1 MAKEDVQAFNKG
13 FAALTKQMK
22 ENREA
27 EEQLATNN
35 FNIEMNTLKGNV
47 TKATTERNKL
57 EKKLSDANEN
67 DKKSLN
73 EIKKLLKE
81 NEKRVALAQD
91 AKTQKEEEIKT
102 AEDTKDA
109 MLKMRNLTEE
119 QVQTEKEQIA
129 EIADMKNAQKAYQE
143 EYEKTE
149 GAKAT
154 DSKIFNKTNLDI
166 AQKELNMR
174 KESAKRDGI
183 SKSGQEEIDKEQ
195 KRINTERGTVFG
207 KMSNYM
213 LDMRDN
219 IKKVIGTAGKGLL
232 GGAIFFAI
240 GAFLQSETFQKIID
254 FIFDTLIPKLKF
266 FYDSFLGPEGG
277 IIKGFKEM
285 FNDKDGIGQWIIAIT
300 GIVAAIVAF
309 KFVGLA
315 LGIAALLGGLKSF
328 GTKLFGGKEALVG
341 KDKSIK
347 GSKGIFSK
355 LGSSLKGFM
364 SGIAGFASK
373 GLDMVK
379 NAGAKLMDSAKN
391 MAKGALDLAKKGVSA
406 LKTGGSKVVDA
417 TKKVGGGVKDLGK
430 AMGKDV
436 AKGGSKVASSLKGGG
451 AKLTASASKAFK
463 MFPRIGLA
471 AKLVPGLG
479 AILAAGQGISILMDD
494 KLSKNDKIKAIGKL
508 LGGSL
513 GAAGFGALGAALGT
527 GIFPGIGTIAGGI
540 IGGALGYFGGDW
552 AGGKAANFLLGEKVD
567 EQKVAEELKAAGG
580 MPDGPPQSQ
589 GSVVAKTPDMDISQ
603 GSTTANQKFT
613 VTKGKPT
620 ESTIAA
626 RVKSGMTREE
636 AESTPQTFKNPIS
649 GIDKNVTI
657 IQNAPQNNSS
667 VNNSNTTS
675 TSSGFVEPD
684 PMFRRNTQFAI

>member
-81 NEKRVALAQD
+81 NEKKVALAQD

-254 FIFDTLIPKLKF
+254 FIFDTLIPKLQEFYNAF
-266 FYDSFLGPEGG
+266 FGEEGSFMGG
-277 IIKGFKEM
+277 IKKLFSDESGIGSIVLGIGAVLLLFAGFKIAGLILAVTSLIGGIKG
-285 FNDKDGIGQWIIAIT
+285 IG
-300 GIVAAIVAF
+300 
-309 KFVGLA
+309 
-315 LGIAALLGGLKSF
+315 S
-328 GTKLFGGKEALVG
+328 KLFGSKEALVG
-341 KDKSIK
+341 KDGLLKVVT
-347 GSKGIFSK
+347 GIFSR

-451 AKLTASASKAFK
+451 AKLTASAAKAFK
-463 MFPRIGLA
+463 MFPRLGLA

-494 KLSKNDKIKAIGKL
+494 
-508 LGGSL
+508 
-513 GAAGFGALGAALGT
+513 
-527 GIFPGIGTIAGGI
+527 
-540 IGGALGYFGGDW
+540 
-552 AGGKAANFLLGEKVD
+552 
-567 EQKVAEELKAAGG
+567 QCLK
-580 MPDGPPQSQ
+580 M
-589 GSVVAKTPDMDISQ
+589 I
-603 GSTTANQKFT
+603 
-613 VTKGKPT
+613 
-620 ESTIAA
+620 
-626 RVKSGMTREE
+626 R
-636 AESTPQTFKNPIS
+636 
-649 GIDKNVTI
+649 
-657 IQNAPQNNSS
+657 
-667 VNNSNTTS
+667 
-675 TSSGFVEPD
+675 
-684 PMFRRNTQFAI
+684 